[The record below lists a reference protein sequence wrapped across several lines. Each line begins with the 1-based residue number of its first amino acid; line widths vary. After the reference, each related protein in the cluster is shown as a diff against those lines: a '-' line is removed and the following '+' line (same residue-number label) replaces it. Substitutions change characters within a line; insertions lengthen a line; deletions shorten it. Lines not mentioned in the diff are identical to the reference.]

1 MVQEI
6 EDSYNEER
14 SFNDVER
21 DLEIV
26 TQALSRHFN
35 KEYENQPTKRF
46 LDRVKEVLEWFR
58 NIINNLNEYLTG
70 RAIPVSE
77 INANTSMSD
86 IAKLL
91 NTEGIQFKLE
101 SRVNGKV
108 RYSLSPE
115 KKRVVDAALAEAN
128 GLQAEI
134 IDRLFF
140 QARASEQEIDS
151 LSANLND
158 TSSGTIVTLN
168 EENHTYVDITN
179 GEIYTSVTTAIKG
192 ELKNQEDVQ
201 LNLDIGNDVDA
212 LLDAIV
218 THRKLE
224 DVIPEMK
231 ILSEETAKETYNN
244 LSTTLA
250 NIMPE
255 GSVALSQ
262 VVVFDEATKLAG
274 TANLVIIDK
283 NGKIKIVDLKTTK
296 NSLKTLSYTDTISGR
311 RQKKLYDKEWELS
324 EDSLLKQAGV
334 DTLSTRGQHNL
345 QVNL

>member
-14 SFNDVER
+14 SFNDIER

-115 KKRVVDAALAEAN
+115 KKNVVDADLAEAN

-151 LSANLND
+151 L
-158 TSSGTIVTLN
+158 
-168 EENHTYVDITN
+168 
-179 GEIYTSVTTAIKG
+179 
-192 ELKNQEDVQ
+192 
-201 LNLDIGNDVDA
+201 
-212 LLDAIV
+212 
-218 THRKLE
+218 
-224 DVIPEMK
+224 
-231 ILSEETAKETYNN
+231 
-244 LSTTLA
+244 
-250 NIMPE
+250 
-255 GSVALSQ
+255 
-262 VVVFDEATKLAG
+262 
-274 TANLVIIDK
+274 
-283 NGKIKIVDLKTTK
+283 
-296 NSLKTLSYTDTISGR
+296 
-311 RQKKLYDKEWELS
+311 
-324 EDSLLKQAGV
+324 
-334 DTLSTRGQHNL
+334 
-345 QVNL
+345 